1 MNGCNGHRELT
12 ETMLKMALNMKG
24 LNQSL
29 QTTQIKFDP
38 NSGINLY
45 DWVKLGLL
53 QKKEKMRLTVIYFFS
68 NNVFK
73 RFLHSGR

>member
-1 MNGCNGHRELT
+1 MNGWNGHRELT

-38 NSGINLY
+38 SSGINLCN
-45 DWVKLGLL
+45 WVKLGLL
-53 QKKEKMRLTVIYFFS
+53 EKKGENAAYRDLLLFQQCFQTLFA
-68 NNVFK
+68 
-73 RFLHSGR
+73 